1 MVFFLLFFLFVT
13 FVSPHLS
20 LSDIFFLS
28 PAPSPTSS
36 SLSVRRFCVSKSPAA
51 WLLSLRNYH
60 SHSDPVILGG
70 LQGGFRLLVM
80 VHVFFLFCFF
90 FFFCAGFITVA
101 LSVYVSLR
109 VTFIFWLSIVFNMI
123 VAPGSEQI
131 YDRAFSGTKHCCN

>member
-1 MVFFLLFFLFVT
+1 MGFGIGGLLDWLGFFLLFFLFVT
-13 FVSPHLS
+13 LVSPHLS

-90 FFFCAGFITVA
+90 FS
-101 LSVYVSLR
+101 SVQGL
-109 VTFIFWLSIVFNMI
+109 
-123 VAPGSEQI
+123 
-131 YDRAFSGTKHCCN
+131 